1 MKPLIQDQLVGQ
13 IVSGCRV
20 EQLLSHGRLS
30 ALYRAYHMEL
40 NRSVAV
46 TLLLL
51 SQVLPSQEHERVRMR
66 FLRQAPRLVEV
77 RHPYLL
83 PMYGYGVW
91 EGFPYL
97 ITAYRTEES
106 LASLLAQQ
114 GTSTPEATLLLL
126 EQVTVGLEYAHQN
139 GLVHGMLTPAHL
151 LLSQGQSLQIAGL
164 GLLHLLES
172 CGLLPLTEVHSSPFT
187 LIGTPSVTTKYLAP
201 ECLQGHT
208 ATIRSDV
215 YSLGVILLELL
226 NGLLPMQEADPLE
239 RIVPGGGEPESYLE
253 RHVDMLPPAL
263 KQVMRCTL
271 AEDPRSRFQRVSDLL
286 AAWAAGV
293 EEQAA
298 QKVSNDRADTLFP
311 VSPLSVV
318 ETSSPEVGNEVQETE
333 MQTSDAFVD
342 QWSLTGSPSKEL
354 PSYSSAG
361 STRDHT
367 SVPHKGRISRRRVT
381 AVLAGSLAVGMLGVS
396 SIKIASLMK
405 PGLPGQSSA
414 ASSVIGHT
422 SQALNTAQA
431 FNQPGETEHRQ
442 RLLIHLPSGAF
453 VAYKQGCTHSG
464 VLVNYDSQRHLLVCP
479 AHGAIFDPAQGGRV
493 LHGPATRPLPQVTI
507 HVNSDGTITTK

>member
-1 MKPLIQDQLVGQ
+1 MEPLIVDQLVEQ

-40 NRSVAV
+40 NRPVAL

-51 SQVLPSQEHERVRMR
+51 SEAVPAQQHEQVRIR
-66 FLRQAPRLVEV
+66 FLQQAPRLVEV

-83 PMYGYGVW
+83 PVYGYGVW

-114 GTSTPEATLLLL
+114 GAYTPEATLLLL
-126 EQVTVGLEYAHQN
+126 EQVTAGLEYAHQN

-151 LLSQGQSLQIAGL
+151 LLSQGRSLQIAGL
-164 GLLHLLES
+164 GLLHLLER
-172 CGLLPLTEVHSSPFT
+172 CGVLPIRDDHSSLFT
-187 LIGTPSVTTKYLAP
+187 PTGTPLVTTKYLAP
-201 ECLQGHT
+201 ECLQGRP

-215 YSLGVILLELL
+215 YSLGVILLELVSGRL
-226 NGLLPMQEADPLE
+226 SLREADASQG
-239 RIVPGGGEPESYLE
+239 IGPGGEGRETSLQ
-253 RHVDMLPPAL
+253 RHVDMLPHAL
-263 KQVMRCTL
+263 KQVMHSTL
-271 AEDPRSRFQRVSDLL
+271 AEDPRRRFQRVSDLL

-293 EEQAA
+293 EEQ
-298 QKVSNDRADTLFP
+298 
-311 VSPLSVV
+311 
-318 ETSSPEVGNEVQETE
+318 
-333 MQTSDAFVD
+333 
-342 QWSLTGSPSKEL
+342 KEF
-354 PSYSSAG
+354 PSYA
-361 STRDHT
+361 STAPSRGHR
-367 SVPHKGRISRRRVT
+367 SVSHKGRISRRRVT
-381 AVLAGSLAVGMLGVS
+381 AVLAGSLAVGMLGVG

-405 PGLPGQSSA
+405 PGLPGQSPT

-442 RLLIHLPSGAF
+442 RLLIHLPGGTF